1 MFMTTTLAHYQLPL
15 FGIASPALQTEIGA
29 DQRSLFLRPITA
41 IGSLAEPAGAKV
53 ISGPQESIPAAEFRT
68 WLESLQRYENSA
80 RKSDDGSRPVKA
92 VPASPGEDGAEP
104 RHGAASPTSSAQSE
118 AATRQSARSES
129 ARPAEEAAP
138 APNGSSQTASTS
150 ESAKRQPGLIGSI
163 IRF

>member
-1 MFMTTTLAHYQLPL
+1 MTTTLAHYQLPL

-53 ISGPQESIPAAEFRT
+53 ISDPQESIPAAEFRT
-68 WLESLQRYENSA
+68 WLKSLQRYENSA
-80 RKSDDGSRPVKA
+80 RKSDDGSKPAEA
-92 VPASPGEDGAEP
+92 VPSSSGEDGAEP
-104 RHGAASPTSSAQSE
+104 RHDAASPTASAQSE
-118 AATRQSARSES
+118 AASRQSARSES

-138 APNGSSQTASTS
+138 APNGSSQTTS
-150 ESAKRQPGLIGSI
+150 SGESPQGQPGLIGRV